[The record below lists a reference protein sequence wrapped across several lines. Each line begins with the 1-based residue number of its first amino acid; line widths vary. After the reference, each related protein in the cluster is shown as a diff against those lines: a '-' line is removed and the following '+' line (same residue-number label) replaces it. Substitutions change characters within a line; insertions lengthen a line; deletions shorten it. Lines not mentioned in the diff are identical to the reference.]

1 MLILFSLL
9 IPLIATVLVILIGEK
24 NRSLR
29 NSVII
34 LACLFDFIL
43 VLKIA
48 QSVLADIYPSFT
60 LVETPLF
67 AFRFQVDKLSLFM
80 GLLISFLWI
89 FTELYSFGYMP
100 ASPSGGSGEH
110 QQRGNHLTRY
120 FAYLTF
126 CLTATLGIVFSA
138 NLLTLFIFYELLTYA
153 VYPLV
158 IHEESEEAFRAG
170 IAYFVY
176 LLTGGLML
184 LFAIF
189 LTYKLTG
196 GKINFVAGGIPELSG
211 QSKTVL
217 YSLFILFMLGF
228 GFKSTLMP
236 LHSWLPRAM
245 VAPTPISA
253 LLHAVAVVNVG
264 LYGIIRTIY
273 CIFGAELFRQLNLNY
288 ILGVW
293 AGITILISAITAL
306 RQTKIKKLLAY
317 STINQLSFVILG
329 AASANP
335 LGLFAALLHLVYH
348 SFMKITLFYTA
359 GAIIK
364 QTGKTLIKEMA
375 GLAKFMPLTCLAFA
389 IGAWGIVGLPPVAGW
404 VSKFYLVKTYFILGQ
419 LPGNAYSFGFAFV
432 YLLSSFIELGFF
444 LPPIV
449 YAYFKETSTTG
460 QEKEKYSDPDLNMLI
475 PILTVA
481 FISLIFG
488 IFGGLPH
495 ILAKAIVEEFF
506 K

>member
-1 MLILFSLL
+1 MLILFTLL
-9 IPLIATVLVILIGEK
+9 IPVIATIFVILIGEK
-24 NRSLR
+24 NKSLSRRISLRDLR
-29 NSVII
+29 NSIII

-48 QSVLADIYPSFT
+48 QSVFTGIYPSYT
-60 LVETPLF
+60 LVETPF
-67 AFRFQVDKLSLFM
+67 FTFQFQVDKFGLFM
-80 GLLISFLWI
+80 GLLVSFLWI
-89 FTELYSFGYMP
+89 FTELYSFGYML
-100 ASPSGGSGEH
+100 GEH
-110 QQRGNHLTRY
+110 KQTRY
-120 FAYLTF
+120 FACLTF
-126 CLTATLGIVFSA
+126 ALTATLGIIFAA
-138 NLLTLFIFYELLTYA
+138 NLLTLFIFYELLTYT

-170 IAYFVY
+170 VAYFIY
-176 LLTGGLML
+176 LITGGLIL

-189 LTYKLTG
+189 LTYQLTG
-196 GKINFVAGGIPELSG
+196 GNINFTAGGIPELSG
-211 QSKTVL
+211 QNKTALYVL
-217 YSLFILFMLGF
+217 FVLFMLGF

-245 VAPTPISA
+245 IAPTPISA
-253 LLHAVAVVNVG
+253 LLHAVAVVKVG

-288 ILGVW
+288 ILGIW
-293 AGITILISAITAL
+293 AAITILIAAITAL
-306 RQTKIKKLLAY
+306 RQVKIKRLLAY

-335 LGLFAALLHLVYH
+335 VGLFAALLHFVYH

-364 QTGKTLIKEMA
+364 QTGKNLIKEMS

-404 VSKFYLVKTYFILGQ
+404 VSKFYLVKTYFSLGQ
-419 LPGNAYSFGFAFV
+419 VGFALV

-449 YAYFKETSTTG
+449 YAYFRQSAENAESPQRTQRLEAPLS
-460 QEKEKYSDPDLNMLI
+460 MLI

-488 IFGGLPH
+488 IFGGAPH
-495 ILAKAIVEEFF
+495 LLARAIVSEFF

>member
-1 MLILFSLL
+1 MLIVLSLL
-9 IPLIATVLVILIGEK
+9 IPVIATILIILIGERNK
-24 NRSLR
+24 SLR
-29 NSVII
+29 NSIII

-48 QSVLADIYPSFT
+48 QSVLAGIYPSFT
-60 LVETPLF
+60 LAETPWF
-67 AFRFQVDKLSLFM
+67 SFQFSVDQFSLFM
-80 GLLISFLWI
+80 GLLVSFLWI
-89 FTELYSFGYMP
+89 FTELYSFGYM
-100 ASPSGGSGEH
+100 SGEH
-110 QQRGNHLTRY
+110 RQTRY

-126 CLTATLGIVFSA
+126 ALTATLGIVFAA
-138 NLLTLFIFYELLTYA
+138 NLLTLFIFYELLTYV

-158 IHEESEEAFRAG
+158 IHEETEEAFRAG
-170 IAYFVY
+170 IIYFVY

-196 GKINFVAGGIPELSG
+196 GNINFIRGGIPGLNG
-211 QSKTVL
+211 QNKIVL

-228 GFKSTLMP
+228 GFKSSLVP

-245 VAPTPISA
+245 IAPTPISA

-264 LYGIIRTIY
+264 LYGIIRIIY
-273 CIFGAELFRQLNLNY
+273 CVFGADLFRQLNLHL
-288 ILGVW
+288 ILGIW
-293 AGITILISAITAL
+293 ASITILFAAFTAL
-306 RQTKIKKLLAY
+306 RQTKIKRMLAY

-364 QTGKTLIKEMA
+364 HTGKNMLKEMA
-375 GLAKFMPLTCLAFA
+375 GLAKLMPFTSLAFA

-404 VSKFYLVKTYFILGQ
+404 VSKFYLVKTYFTLGQ
-419 LPGNAYSFGFAFV
+419 LPGNIYFFAFVFV

-449 YAYFKETSTTG
+449 YAYFKSEIANSKNWQSETG
-460 QEKEKYSDPDLNMLI
+460 KLKLELPLNMLI

-481 FISLIFG
+481 LISLIFG
-488 IFGGLPH
+488 IWGGAPH
-495 ILAKAIVEEFF
+495 NLAKAIVEEFF

>member
-1 MLILFSLL
+1 SLL
-9 IPLIATVLVILIGEK
+9 TPVLATIFIILIGERNK
-24 NRSLR
+24 SLR
-29 NSVII
+29 NGIII
-34 LACLFDFIL
+34 LTCLFDFIL
-43 VLKIA
+43 VLRITKG
-48 QSVLADIYPSFT
+48 VLAGIYPSFT

-67 AFRFQVDKLSLFM
+67 VLQFQVDKFGLFM
-80 GLLISFLWI
+80 GLLVSFLWI
-89 FTELYSFGYMP
+89 FTELYSFGYM
-100 ASPSGGSGEH
+100 SGEH
-110 QQRGNHLTRY
+110 QQTRY
-120 FAYLTF
+120 FACLTF
-126 CLTATLGIVFSA
+126 ALTATLGIVFAA
-138 NLLTLFIFYELLTYA
+138 NLLTLFIFYELLTYV

-158 IHEESEEAFRAG
+158 IHEETEEAFRAG
-170 IAYFVY
+170 VIYFVY
-176 LLTGGLML
+176 LLTGGLTL

-196 GKINFVAGGIPELSG
+196 GNISFTPTGISELGG
-211 QSKTVL
+211 QNRNTL
-217 YSLFILFMLGF
+217 YLLFILFMLGF

-245 VAPTPISA
+245 IAPTPISA
-253 LLHAVAVVNVG
+253 LLHAVAVVKVG
-264 LYGIIRTIY
+264 LFGIIRTIY
-273 CIFGAELFRQLNLNY
+273 CVFGADLFRQLNLNLV
-288 ILGVW
+288 LGIW
-293 AGITILISAITAL
+293 ASITILIAAFTAL
-306 RQTKIKKLLAY
+306 RQTKIKRMLAY

-335 LGLFAALLHLVYH
+335 LGLFAALLHFVYH

-364 QTGKTLIKEMA
+364 QTGKSMIKEMA
-375 GLAKFMPLTCLAFA
+375 GLAKFMPLTCFAFA

-404 VSKFYLVKTYFILGQ
+404 VSKFYLVKTYFTLGQ
-419 LPGNAYSFGFAFV
+419 FGFVFI

-449 YAYFKETSTTG
+449 YAYFKSEIANSKFLIPNSKNLQSEIG
-460 QEKEKYSDPDLNMLI
+460 NLKLELRLSMLI

-488 IFGGLPH
+488 IWGGAPH
-495 ILAKAIVEEFF
+495 ILAKAIVAEFF